1 MTHALPGVGVF
12 GTGITAKLMIHLLK
26 TSGFRIEAL
35 WGRTE
40 DEAKELA
47 SLLDIPFSTCS
58 IDDVLLNQNVDLVC
72 INCPPFL
79 HSQIAVKTL
88 GIGKNVLCERP
99 AGLDQDDTTRMLKAA
114 LYYPSLMSLMTY
126 HLRFLPTFMEMKQ
139 QVGDG
144 NIGELL
150 VVEVRVHSGVSLN
163 INYNWSHDSKMGGG
177 VLTNLGGHFVDIV
190 NFVSGQRAVKVHGF
204 VTTFQKQTAKV
215 SGFREVT
222 SDDFCTF
229 QMKMD
234 QGACCTCVL
243 NNNIPGKFSYEVLFI
258 GTSACLIVKDGVL
271 LRQSRVSGNSAAVQE
286 IITKDCQDTPEGLE
300 TIFPSEV
307 LAQIPVP
314 LCQGTSEFINSLKSS
329 FQVQNDRRNWNKT
342 ILDRAATFED
352 ALYVQTVLESI
363 RRSSQTSDWEKVAH
377 IEQKPMNKD
386 TLLQSIN
393 SVSS

>member
-1 MTHALPGVGVF
+1 MTHSLPGVGVF
-12 GTGITAKLMIHLLK
+12 GTGITAKLMMHLLK
-26 TSGFRIEAL
+26 TSGFRIEGL

-40 DEAKELA
+40 DEAQELA

-58 IDDVLLNQNVDLVC
+58 IDDVLLNQRVDLVC

-99 AGLDQDDTTRMLKAA
+99 AGLDQDDTMRMLKAA

-126 HLRFLPTFMEMKQ
+126 HLRFLPTFLEMKQ

-144 NIGELL
+144 GIGELL

-163 INYNWSHDSKMGGG
+163 INYNWSHDSRMGGG

-190 NFVSGQRAVKVHGF
+190 NFVSGQKAVKVHGF

-258 GTSACLIVKDGVL
+258 GTSVFDGKKTAPCKLKVGSVEFQAL
-271 LRQSRVSGNSAAVQE
+271 VQE

-307 LAQIPVP
+307 LAQIPIP
-314 LCQGTSEFINSLKSS
+314 LCQGTSEFINSLKNS
-329 FQVQNDRRNWNKT
+329 FQDQNDRRNWNKT
-342 ILDRAATFED
+342 ILERAATFED

-363 RRSSQTSDWEKVAH
+363 RRSSQTSDWERVAH